1 MILIT
6 FRSSL
11 RIINAMKFATCLILS
26 VILGCALSSP
36 ILNVDNMNF
45 PETPI
50 SKLPF
55 NSFFPEPELHGLI
68 PIMNND
74 DMFYWL
80 FPSRNDP
87 DKDPLVIWLSGGP
100 GCSSTLAIFHE
111 NGPLSIKK
119 GEAVT
124 DDISW
129 NNRANLV
136 FVDQPIGTGFSGGT
150 LEDMPKFEKEVARQF
165 EIFLIGFYEKY
176 PAFKNRD
183 LYITGESY
191 AGHYIPFISAKI
203 LDSQDSTDAGIKLAG
218 VGIGNGWVAP
228 ASQVM
233 GYAPFAYQNRLINVI
248 GNAALQTGFRF
259 CRILMEYN
267 IPYFNLVVCNY
278 LTQSVLG
285 SPLSPRFNVYDIRRK
300 CDVPP
305 LCYDFSDLE
314 TYLNRQDVQEALG
327 VAGRKWESCNME
339 VHTAMLMDWGTNAAP
354 NVAKLIK
361 AGLKVLIYNGDKD
374 YICNWMGGEIW
385 VKEMEWD
392 HQEEFNS
399 LDYQDI
405 GYAKSLKLGNFEFLR
420 FLNAGHMVPMDQPEN
435 ALKMLDRLVYD
446 WQP

>member
-1 MILIT
+1 
-6 FRSSL
+6 
-11 RIINAMKFATCLILS
+11 MK
-26 VILGCALSSP
+26 LSSILLLASLWSLGTSLP
-36 ILNVDNMNF
+36 VLNVDNMTF
-45 PETPI
+45 PDTPI

-55 NSFFPEPELHGLI
+55 NDFFPEPELHGLI
-68 PIMNND
+68 PIMNKD

-100 GCSSTLAIFHE
+100 GCSSSLAIFHE
-111 NGPLSIKK
+111 NGPLSLKD
-119 GEAVT
+119 GEAVV
-124 DDISW
+124 DEISW

-165 EIFLIGFYEKY
+165 EIFLIRFYEKY
-176 PAFKNRD
+176 PHFKGRD

-191 AGHYIPFISAKI
+191 AGHYIPFISARI
-203 LDSQDSTDAGIKLAG
+203 IESQDSLDAGINLVG

-233 GYAPFAYQNRLINVI
+233 GYAPFSYQNKLINVV
-248 GNAALQTGFRF
+248 GETVLQTGFRF

-285 SPLSPRFNVYDIRRK
+285 NPINPRFNVYDIRRK

-305 LCYDFSDLE
+305 LCYDFSDME
-314 TYLNRQDVQEALG
+314 TYLNREDVQAALG
-327 VAGRKWESCNME
+327 VGGRKWESCNME

-354 NVAKLIK
+354 NVAKLLA
-361 AGLKVLIYNGDKD
+361 AGKKVMIYNGDKD
-374 YICNWMGGEIW
+374 YICNWVGGEMW
-385 VKEMEWD
+385 VKEMDWE
-392 HQEEFNS
+392 HKEEFNS
-399 LDYQDI
+399 QEYSDL
-405 GYAKSLKLGNFEFLR
+405 GYAHSMKLNNFEFLR
-420 FLNAGHMVPMDQPEN
+420 ILDAGHMVPMDQPEA
-435 ALKMLDRLVYD
+435 ALKMLDRLIYD
-446 WQP
+446 WEV